1 MNSSLNSEKLINNC
15 GSHGSS
21 HESGASS
28 GSNSERIED
37 DRSQLPPE
45 TNGHSNE
52 IKSDV
57 TSDAPS
63 PVPPSLVD
71 KTTILFVGNLSFF
84 CEESHLMEL
93 FSQYGHVQG
102 IRILL
107 NRKQNKSLM
116 YGFVTMQ
123 STVEA
128 VEMVFLLDGHL
139 FMGRKL
145 K

>member
-1 MNSSLNSEKLINNC
+1 MNSSCNSYKIIND
-15 GSHGSS
+15 GSHSNS
-21 HESGASS
+21 QESGDSS
-28 GSNSERIED
+28 GSNSERIVD
-37 DRSQLPPE
+37 DPSQLPLE
-45 TNGHSNE
+45 TNGHSPE
-52 IKSDV
+52 VKSDV
-57 TSDAPS
+57 SIDALS
-63 PVPPSLVD
+63 PVPPTLAD